1 MGTPITIVGNLTD
14 APELRFTPSGA
25 AVANFKVAVNERVK
39 NKQTDEWED
48 GDTTY
53 FKVSAWRGL
62 AENVAESLD
71 KGMQVIVQG
80 TFKGK
85 NWETNDGK
93 RGTDLEITADAVG
106 PSLKYA
112 TARVSRVQRNNAQGG
127 GQQNGGQQGGWGQQ
141 GGGQQNGGQQGGW
154 GQQGGA
160 QPVGAGVGASDPWAA
175 PTAGSDEPPF

>member
-112 TARVSRVQRNNAQGG
+112 TARVSRVQRNNAQQSS
-127 GQQNGGQQGGWGQQ
+127 QQGGQQGGWGQQ
-141 GGGQQNGGQQGGW
+141 GGGQ
-154 GQQGGA
+154 
-160 QPVGAGVGASDPWAA
+160 PVGAGVGASDPWASA
-175 PTAGSDEPPF
+175 AAGSDEPPF